1 MIVMNRKE
9 GRYKDSLLSLLMLFI
24 TVSILTSCSREN
36 IDFAEKIPISFTG
49 SVETKALISD
59 VTGIQTTGIGV
70 TAYIQQNNAVAP
82 VMKNQQVTYS
92 DGKWTY
98 SPVSYWSKS
107 DNYIFTA
114 YAPFSSNPTTDLT
127 AATMTFSNIPQYQ
140 SVMTVA
146 EKQNAIDILTDT
158 KTGSYQKEFSNGK
171 VQFELKHELAYL
183 EIRAVK
189 ADIASMRNVDFKVA
203 SLVLGDNNN
212 QMPKPA
218 NDRSFTKN
226 ILDNSQSNWS
236 PVSYPDDGQGKYPI
250 SSIDGQNSIPNEV
263 DKKPLVLAQMLVAPF
278 EFGGSANP
286 HSLAFQIT
294 YNKDDGQND
303 PTDHDITGHA
313 VTINKFEAGKKYI
326 VTLRF
331 NTASKVEINTVVVE
345 DWTTGSTYEPPVFNW

>member
-1 MIVMNRKE
+1 MNRKE
-9 GRYKDSLLSLLMLFI
+9 GRYKDSLLSLLMLLI
-24 TVSILTSCSREN
+24 TVTITSCDREN
-36 IDFAEKIPISFTG
+36 IDFAEKIPISFTS

-59 VTGIQTTGIGV
+59 VAGIQETGIGV

-114 YAPFSSNPTTDLT
+114 YAPFSSSPTTDL
-127 AATMTFSNIPQYQ
+127 AARTMTFSGIPQYQ
-140 SVMTVA
+140 SVMTDNEIERA
-146 EKQNAIDILTDT
+146 KDILTDT
-158 KTGSYQKEFSNGK
+158 KSGSYQSEFSNGK

-189 ADIASMRNVDFKVA
+189 ADIASMRDVVFKVA
-203 SLVLGDNNN
+203 SLVLGDTEN
-212 QMPKPA
+212 QMA
-218 NDRSFTKN
+218 QSVNDRTFTKN
-226 ILDNSQSNWS
+226 VLDNSQSNWS
-236 PVSYPDDGQGKYPI
+236 SVTYADDGKYSLI
-250 SSIDGQNSIPNEV
+250 SSLLDSEIPNEV
-263 DKKPLVLAQMLVAPF
+263 ENNPLVLSKMLVAPF
-278 EFGGSANP
+278 EFGGDANP

-303 PTDHDITGHA
+303 PTDHDIIGHA

>member
-9 GRYKDSLLSLLMLFI
+9 GRYKDSLLSLFMLFI
-24 TVSILTSCSREN
+24 TVPILTSCDREN
-36 IDFAEKIPISFTG
+36 IDFAEKIPISFTS

-59 VTGIQTTGIGV
+59 VAGIQKNGIGV
-70 TAYIQQNNAVAP
+70 TAYIQQGNNVNP
-82 VMKNQQVTYS
+82 VMKNQQVTYI
-92 DGKWTY
+92 DGNWTY

-114 YAPFSSNPTTDLT
+114 YAPFSRNLETDLDD
-127 AATMTFSNIPQYQ
+127 ATMTFKDIPQYQ
-140 SVMTVA
+140 SVMTDY
-146 EKQNAIDILTDT
+146 EKAIDILTDT
-158 KTGSYQKEFSNGK
+158 KVGSYQKEFSNGK

-189 ADIASMRNVDFKVA
+189 ANIASMRNVEFKVA
-203 SLVLGDNNN
+203 SLVLGDTEN
-212 QMPKPA
+212 QMA
-218 NDRSFTKN
+218 QSVNDRTFTKN
-226 ILDNSQSNWS
+226 VLDNSQSNWR
-236 PVSYPDDGQGKYPI
+236 PVSYPVDGQGRYPII

-263 DKKPLVLAQMLVAPF
+263 DKNPLVLAQMLVAPF
-278 EFGGSANP
+278 EFGGDANP

-294 YNKDDGQND
+294 YNKVDGQNS
-303 PTDHDITGHA
+303 TNHDITGHA

-345 DWTTGSTYEPPVFNW
+345 DWSEGSTYEPPVFNW

>member
-9 GRYKDSLLSLLMLFI
+9 GRYKDSLLSLFMLLI
-24 TVSILTSCSREN
+24 TVPILTSCSREN

-92 DGKWTY
+92 DGNWTY

-114 YAPFSSNPTTDLT
+114 YAPFSSNPETDLDD
-127 AATMTFSNIPQYQ
+127 ATMTFSNIPQYQ
-140 SVMTVA
+140 SVMTVD
-146 EKQNAIDILTDT
+146 EIQDAIDILTDT
-158 KTGSYQKEFSNGK
+158 KIGSYQKEFSSGK

-189 ADIASMRNVDFKVA
+189 ADIKSMRDVVFKVA
-203 SLVLGDNNN
+203 SLVLGDTEN
-212 QMPKPA
+212 QMA
-218 NDRSFTKN
+218 QSVNDRAFTKN
-226 ILDNSQSNWS
+226 VLDNSQSNWS
-236 PVSYPDDGQGKYPI
+236 SVNYSDNGKY
-250 SSIDGQNSIPNEV
+250 SIITSIEGQDSIPNENGNE
-263 DKKPLVLAQMLVAPF
+263 PLVLAKMLVAPF
-278 EFGGSANP
+278 EFGGTVDP
-286 HSLAFQIT
+286 HSLAFNIT
-294 YNKDDGQND
+294 YNKSDGQNV
-303 PTDHDITGHA
+303 PSNHDITGHA

>member
-1 MIVMNRKE
+1 MNRKE

-24 TVSILTSCSREN
+24 TVPILTSCSREN
-36 IDFAEKIPISFTG
+36 IDFAEKIPISFTS

-70 TAYIQQNNAVAP
+70 TAYIQQGNNVNP
-82 VMKNQQVTYS
+82 VMKNQQVTYI
-92 DGKWTY
+92 DGNWTY

-114 YAPFSSNPTTDLT
+114 YAPFSRNLTTDL
-127 AATMTFSNIPQYQ
+127 AARTMTFSGIPQYQ
-140 SVMTVA
+140 SVMTDE
-146 EKQNAIDILTDT
+146 EKRSAIDILTDT
-158 KTGSYQKEFSNGK
+158 KSGSYQSEFSNGK

-189 ADIASMRNVDFKVA
+189 ADIASMRNVVFKVA
-203 SLVLGDNNN
+203 SLDLGDTEN
-212 QMPKPA
+212 QMAKSD
-218 NDRSFTKN
+218 DRTFIKN
-226 ILDNSQSNWS
+226 VLDNSQSNWS
-236 PVSYPDDGQGKYPI
+236 RVNYPDNGKYSI
-250 SSIDGQNSIPNEV
+250 ITSIDGQQEIPNEV
-263 DKKPLVLAQMLVAPF
+263 DKNPLVLAQMLVAPF
-278 EFGGSANP
+278 EFGGNANP

-294 YNKDDGQND
+294 YNKVDGPNS
-303 PTDHDITGHA
+303 TNHDITGHA

-345 DWTTGSTYEPPVFNW
+345 DWTAGSTYEPPVFNW

>member
-24 TVSILTSCSREN
+24 TVPILTSCDREN

-70 TAYIQQNNAVAP
+70 TAYIQQGNNVNP

-92 DGKWTY
+92 DGNWAY

-114 YAPFSSNPTTDLT
+114 YAPFSSNLTTDL
-127 AATMTFSNIPQYQ
+127 AARTMTFSGIPQYQ
-140 SVMTVA
+140 SVMTGD

-158 KTGSYQKEFSNGK
+158 KSGSYQSEFSNGK

-189 ADIASMRNVDFKVA
+189 ADIVSMRDVVFKVA
-203 SLVLGDNNN
+203 SLVLGDTEN
-212 QMPKPA
+212 QMAQSA
-218 NDRSFTKN
+218 NVTFTKN
-226 ILDNSQSNWS
+226 VLDNSQSNWW
-236 PVSYPDDGQGKYPI
+236 PVSYPNDGQGRYPII

-263 DKKPLVLAQMLVAPF
+263 DKNPLVLAQMLVAPF
-278 EFGGSANP
+278 EFGGNANP

-294 YNKDDGQND
+294 YNKVDGPNS
-303 PTDHDITGHA
+303 TNHDITGHA

>member
-1 MIVMNRKE
+1 MNRKE

-24 TVSILTSCSREN
+24 TVPILTSCDREN

-70 TAYIQQNNAVAP
+70 TAYIQQGNTYAP
-82 VMKNQQVTYS
+82 IMKNQQVTYS
-92 DGKWTY
+92 NGNWTY

-114 YAPFSSNPTTDLT
+114 YAPFSSNPTTDL
-127 AATMTFSNIPQYQ
+127 AARTMTFSGIPQYQ
-140 SVMTVA
+140 SVMTDN
-146 EKQNAIDILTDT
+146 EIERAIDILTDT
-158 KTGSYQKEFSNGK
+158 KSGSYQSEFSNGK

-189 ADIASMRNVDFKVA
+189 ADIASMRNVVFKVA
-203 SLVLGDNNN
+203 SLDLGDTEN
-212 QMPKPA
+212 QMAKSD
-218 NDRSFTKN
+218 DRTFIKN
-226 ILDNSQSNWS
+226 VLDNSQSNWS
-236 PVSYPDDGQGKYPI
+236 SVNYQNEGKYSI
-250 SSIDGQNSIPNEV
+250 TSIDGQQEIPNETV
-263 DKKPLVLAQMLVAPF
+263 NSPLVLAKMLVAPF
-278 EFGGSANP
+278 EFGGDANP

-303 PTDHDITGHA
+303 PTTHDITGHA

-345 DWTTGSTYEPPVFNW
+345 NWTTGSTYEPPVFNW

>member
-24 TVSILTSCSREN
+24 TVPILTSCDREN

-49 SVETKALISD
+49 SVETKALISY
-59 VTGIQTTGIGV
+59 VAGIQTTGIGV
-70 TAYIQQNNAVAP
+70 TAYIQQGSNVNP
-82 VMKNQQVTYS
+82 VMKNQQVTYL
-92 DGKWTY
+92 DGNWTY

-114 YAPFSSNPTTDLT
+114 YAPFSSNPTTDL
-127 AATMTFSNIPQYQ
+127 AARTMTFSGIPQYQ
-140 SVMTVA
+140 SVMTGD

-158 KTGSYQKEFSNGK
+158 KSGSYQSEFSNGK

-189 ADIASMRNVDFKVA
+189 ADIVSMRDVVFKVA
-203 SLVLGDNNN
+203 SLDLGDTEN
-212 QMPKPA
+212 QMAKSD
-218 NDRSFTKN
+218 DRTFIKN
-226 ILDNSQSNWS
+226 VLDNSQSNWS
-236 PVSYPDDGQGKYPI
+236 SVNYPDNGKYSI
-250 SSIDGQNSIPNEV
+250 ITSIDGQQEIPNEV
-263 DKKPLVLAQMLVAPF
+263 DKNPLVLAQMLVAPF
-278 EFGGSANP
+278 EFGGNANP

-294 YNKDDGQND
+294 YNKVDGPNS
-303 PTDHDITGHA
+303 TNHDITGHA

-345 DWTTGSTYEPPVFNW
+345 NWTTGTTYEPPVFNW

>member
-1 MIVMNRKE
+1 MNRKE

-24 TVSILTSCSREN
+24 TVPILTSCDREN

-59 VTGIQTTGIGV
+59 VAGIQETGIGV

-92 DGKWTY
+92 DGNWTY

-114 YAPFSSNPTTDLT
+114 YAPFSSNLTTVL
-127 AATMTFSNIPQYQ
+127 AARTMTFSGIPQYQ
-140 SVMTVA
+140 SVMTDE
-146 EKQNAIDILTDT
+146 EKRSAIDILTDT
-158 KTGSYQKEFSNGK
+158 KSGSYQSEFSNGK

-189 ADIASMRNVDFKVA
+189 ADIVSMRDVDFKVV
-203 SLVLGDNNN
+203 SLVLGDNND
-212 QMPKPA
+212 QMPVPA
-218 NDRSFTKN
+218 NDRTFTKN
-226 ILDNSQSNWS
+226 ILDNSQSNWR
-236 PVSYPDDGQGKYPI
+236 PVSYPVDGQGRYPII
-250 SSIDGQNSIPNEV
+250 SSIVGQNSIPNEV
-263 DKKPLVLAQMLVAPF
+263 DKNPLVLAKMLVAPF
-278 EFGGSANP
+278 EFGGNANP

-303 PTDHDITGHA
+303 PTNHDIIGHA

-345 DWTTGSTYEPPVFNW
+345 NWTTGSTYEPPVFNW

>member
-1 MIVMNRKE
+1 MNRKE

-59 VTGIQTTGIGV
+59 VTGIQKNGIGV

-114 YAPFSSNPTTDLT
+114 YAPFSSNPTTDL
-127 AATMTFSNIPQYQ
+127 AARTMTFSGIPQYQ
-140 SVMTVA
+140 SVMTDE
-146 EKQNAIDILTDT
+146 EKKNAIDILTDT
-158 KTGSYQKEFSNGK
+158 KSGSYQSEFSNGK

-189 ADIASMRNVDFKVA
+189 ADIASMRDVEFKVA
-203 SLVLGDNNN
+203 SLILGDLNNKMVVMVDN
-212 QMPKPA
+212 R
-218 NDRSFTKN
+218 NRTFTRN
-226 ILDNSQSNWS
+226 VLDNTQSTWS
-236 PVSYPDDGQGKYPI
+236 SVTYADDGKYSLI
-250 SSIDGQNSIPNEV
+250 SSLLDSEIPNEV
-263 DKKPLVLAQMLVAPF
+263 ENNPLVLSKMLVAPF
-278 EFGGSANP
+278 EFGGDANP

-294 YNKDDGQND
+294 YNKND
-303 PTDHDITGHA
+303 KVNAPTNHDITGHA

>member
-1 MIVMNRKE
+1 MNRKE

-24 TVSILTSCSREN
+24 TVPILTSCDREN
-36 IDFAEKIPISFTG
+36 IDFTEKIPISFTG

-59 VTGIQTTGIGV
+59 VAGIQETGIGV
-70 TAYIQQNNAVAP
+70 TAYIQQGNNVNP
-82 VMKNQQVTYS
+82 VMKNQQVTYI
-92 DGKWTY
+92 DGNWTY

-114 YAPFSSNPTTDLT
+114 YAPFSRNLETDLDD
-127 AATMTFSNIPQYQ
+127 ATMTFSNIPQYQ
-140 SVMTVA
+140 SVMTDE
-146 EKQNAIDILTDT
+146 EKEKAIDILTDT

-189 ADIASMRNVDFKVA
+189 ADIVSMRNVEFKVA
-203 SLVLGDNNN
+203 SLVLGDTEN
-212 QMPKPA
+212 QMAKSD
-218 NDRSFTKN
+218 DRTFIKN
-226 ILDNSQSNWS
+226 VLDNSQSNWS
-236 PVSYPDDGQGKYPI
+236 GVNYQNEGKYSI
-250 SSIDGQNSIPNEV
+250 TSIDGQQEIPNETV
-263 DKKPLVLAQMLVAPF
+263 NSPLVLAKMLVAPF
-278 EFGGSANP
+278 EFGGDANP

-294 YNKDDGQND
+294 YNKVDGLND
-303 PTDHDITGHA
+303 TNHAITGHA

>member
-1 MIVMNRKE
+1 MNRKE
-9 GRYKDSLLSLLMLFI
+9 GRYKDSLLSLLMLLI
-24 TVSILTSCSREN
+24 TVTITSCDREN
-36 IDFAEKIPISFTG
+36 IDFAEKIPISFTS

-92 DGKWTY
+92 NGNGNWTY

-114 YAPFSSNPTTDLT
+114 YAPFSSNPTTDL
-127 AATMTFSNIPQYQ
+127 AARTMTFSGIPQYQ
-140 SVMTVA
+140 SVMTDNEIERA
-146 EKQNAIDILTDT
+146 KDILTDT
-158 KTGSYQKEFSNGK
+158 KVGSYQSEFSNGK

-189 ADIASMRNVDFKVA
+189 ADIVSMRNVDFKVV
-203 SLVLGDNNN
+203 SLDLGDTEN
-212 QMPKPA
+212 QMA
-218 NDRSFTKN
+218 QSVNDRTFTKN
-226 ILDNSQSNWS
+226 VLDNSQSNWS
-236 PVSYPDDGQGKYPI
+236 SVNYPDNGKYSIII
-250 SSIDGQNSIPNEV
+250 SIVGQQEIPNET
-263 DKKPLVLAQMLVAPF
+263 DNSPLVLAKMLVAPF
-278 EFGGSANP
+278 EFGGDANP
-286 HSLAFQIT
+286 HSLAFNIT
-294 YNKDDGQND
+294 YNKDDRTNQA
-303 PTDHDITGHA
+303 TDHSITGHA
-313 VTINKFEAGKKYI
+313 VTIKKFEAGKKYI

>member
-9 GRYKDSLLSLLMLFI
+9 GRYKDSLLSLLMLLI
-24 TVSILTSCSREN
+24 TVPILTSCDREN
-36 IDFAEKIPISFTG
+36 IDFAEKIPISFTS

-59 VTGIQTTGIGV
+59 VAGIQTTGIGV

-82 VMKNQQVTYS
+82 VMKNQQVTYI
-92 DGKWTY
+92 DGNWTY

-107 DNYIFTA
+107 NNYIFTA
-114 YAPFSSNPTTDLT
+114 YAPFSSTTATDLNV
-127 AATMTFSNIPQYQ
+127 ATMTFKDIPQYQ

-146 EKQNAIDILTDT
+146 EKQSAIDILTDT
-158 KTGSYQKEFSNGK
+158 KVGSYQKEFSNGK

-189 ADIASMRNVDFKVA
+189 ADIASMRNVEFKVA
-203 SLVLGDNNN
+203 SLDLGDTEN
-212 QMPKPA
+212 QMAESA
-218 NDRSFTKN
+218 NRTFTKN
-226 ILDNSQSNWS
+226 VLDNSQSNWR
-236 PVSYPDDGQGKYPI
+236 PVSYPVDGQGRYPII
-250 SSIDGQNSIPNEV
+250 SSIVGQNSIPNEV
-263 DKKPLVLAQMLVAPF
+263 DKNPLVLAQMLVAPF
-278 EFGGSANP
+278 EFGGDANP

-294 YNKDDGQND
+294 YNKVDGQNS
-303 PTDHDITGHA
+303 TNHDITGHA